1 MKKQESLDSYIWF
14 NGKIDRLDAEKL
26 LKNGNFLVHSNAST
40 HDIGDWTGP
49 RYPGPTG
56 FVTSSPD
63 PYFRWRLH
71 GTFIIKF
78 IEFCVDCPLE

>member
-40 HDIGDWTGP
+40 NIIGDWTGP
-49 RYPGPTG
+49 R
-56 FVTSSPD
+56 
-63 PYFRWRLH
+63 
-71 GTFIIKF
+71 
-78 IEFCVDCPLE
+78 